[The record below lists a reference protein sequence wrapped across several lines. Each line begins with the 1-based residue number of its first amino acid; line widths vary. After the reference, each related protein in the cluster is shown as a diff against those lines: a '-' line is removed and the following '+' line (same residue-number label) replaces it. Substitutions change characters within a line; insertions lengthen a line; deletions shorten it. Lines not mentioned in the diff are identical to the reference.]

1 MLYIV
6 YQGGTNEQ
14 QEHTTQEGTHK
25 QQEHATQVSTNEHQE
40 CIARKHQWTTRPH
53 NMEVSM
59 INKRTTKRH

>member
-1 MLYIV
+1 VPISNKSTQHNKETTTSNKNMLYIV

-40 CIARKHQWTTRPH
+40 CIARKHQ
-53 NMEVSM
+53 
-59 INKRTTKRH
+59 